1 MIETIDDMSKTIDE
15 LVKLSD
21 NKKLV
26 IEYETYGSCCIAV
39 PNYIVSILKNGEKI
53 SSKALE
59 VENSLEYLLKK
70 AKN

>member
-21 NKKLV
+21 DKKLV

-39 PNYIVSILKNGEKI
+39 PNYIVSILKNCEKI

-59 VENSLEYLLKK
+59 IENSLEYLLKK
-70 AKN
+70 AQS